1 VKGDIWT
8 IDKTKKIYR
17 NFKRVP
23 GLAHEIV
30 TSANGFVM
38 ILSRTKDDRQ
48 GIHLF
53 NPDENDWMLIP
64 KSKTAKDI
72 ALTPNGEPWFCDG
85 ES

>member
-1 VKGDIWT
+1 
-8 IDKTKKIYR
+8 
-17 NFKRVP
+17 
-23 GLAHEIV
+23 
-30 TSANGFVM
+30 M